1 MTDSLM
7 NTYKRLPVG
16 FIRGEGAWLWD
27 EANTQY
33 LDAIGGIA
41 VCALGHAHPA
51 LTRAISEQAATL
63 LHTSNLFRIPLQE
76 QLGDRLT
83 RASGMEKAFF
93 CNSGAEANEAAIK
106 LARLYGNNKKY
117 KAPTIVVMENSFHG
131 RTLATLTATGS
142 RKVQAGFEPLVKGF
156 LRVPFGD
163 VAALETVAQ
172 NATEI
177 VAVMVEP
184 IQGEGGIRIPDAG
197 YLAHIRRMCD
207 EHDWLMIL
215 DEIQTGVGRTGR
227 FLAAEHDGILPDIVS
242 LAKALGNGIPIGVC
256 LARGNAATLFH
267 PGNHGTTFGGNP
279 FACRAALT
287 VLDTIEKEQLMPR
300 AAALGAKITDLFR
313 ARFDGHPMVREIR
326 GKGLMIGIEL
336 TQAAPELPALALQH
350 GVVLNVT
357 ADKVIRLLPPYIL
370 TDQEAGE
377 LVDRV
382 CAAVDALTAQRQTA
396 TA

>member
-242 LAKALGNGIPIGVC
+242 LAKALGNGIPIGAC

>member
-16 FIRGEGAWLWD
+16 FVRGEGAWLWD
-27 EANTQY
+27 EGNTQY

-83 RASGMEKAFF
+83 RAAGMEKAFF

-117 KAPTIVVMENSFHG
+117 KTPTIVVMENSFHG

-242 LAKALGNGIPIGVC
+242 LAKALGNGIPIGAC
-256 LARGNAATLFH
+256 LARGNAAALFH

-300 AAALGAKITDLFR
+300 AAALGAKIMDLFR
-313 ARFDGHPMVREIR
+313 ARFDGHPLVREIR

-377 LVDRV
+377 LVNRV